1 MNEKRVLLA
10 EDELVSA
17 TYLKDSLSALGYK
30 VTLANDGKQA
40 LEYYLENP
48 FPVVITDYEMPG
60 LNGAELIQELK
71 SEEIEPVIFMLTS
84 HINPKLIVNVMKL
97 GIYDYLVKPLEE
109 QEISIKLK
117 RAFEFYEMKRIETI
131 TKRERQL
138 RLEGHLEWIQW
149 KEKMAGVGEFNRLNQ
164 NLFESLKNS
173 FCQGAGFGALV
184 TLLKLVSD
192 TTVKEGNH
200 YKIESDLMELIQ
212 INTEMAEKALKMF
225 ADIDLMV
232 SSPIQ
237 FAEISCAEFYDQI
250 QYWLQELKPLLD
262 LKGQQILISDLKP
275 NHTKY
280 KISYNSMFMQNAF
293 KEIITNAC
301 KFSES
306 NSKITIVTNVE
317 HDWFK
322 CAVYNQPVLNAD
334 GTCGIPLQYENL
346 IFEPFYRLSKNVYD
360 EYGTLDF
367 GLGLS
372 YVDSCFKKHN
382 GKLSV
387 HNVVDHSEW
396 SENPIT
402 KVAFQ
407 FSLPVNKI

>member
-1 MNEKRVLLA
+1 MYEKRILLA

-30 VTLANDGKQA
+30 VTLATDGKQA
-40 LEYYLENP
+40 LGFYLENP

-60 LNGAELIQELK
+60 LNGAELIHELK
-71 SEEIEPVIFMLTS
+71 SEEIEPVIFMFTS
-84 HINPKLIVNVMKL
+84 HSNPKLIVNVMKL
-97 GIYDYLVKPLEE
+97 GIFDYLVKPLEE
-109 QEISIKLK
+109 HELSIKLK
-117 RAFEFYEMKRIETI
+117 RAFEFYEMKRTETI
-131 TKRERQL
+131 SKRERQL

-149 KEKMAGVGEFNRLNQ
+149 KEKMAGGEFNRLNQ

-192 TTVKEGNH
+192 TTVKEGDH

-212 INTEMAEKALKMF
+212 INTGMAEKALKMF

-232 SSPIQ
+232 SSPMQ
-237 FAEISCAEFYDQI
+237 FEEITCAELYEQLI
-250 QYWLQELKPLLD
+250 LWVEELKPILA
-262 LKGQQILISDLKP
+262 LKNQQVLMGDLKP
-275 NHTKY
+275 NLSKY
-280 KISYNSMFMQNAF
+280 KISYNKVSLQNSF

-301 KFSES
+301 KFSRADT
-306 NSKITIVTNVE
+306 NITIVTNVE
-317 HDWFK
+317 YNWFK
-322 CAVYNQPVLNAD
+322 CVIYNQPIPNAD
-334 GTCGIPLQYENL
+334 GTYGVPLQFENL
-346 IFEPFYRLSKNVYD
+346 IFEPFYRLSKNVFD
-360 EYGTLDF
+360 VYGTLDF

-372 YVDSCFKKHN
+372 YVDSCFKKHE

-387 HNVVDHSEW
+387 HNIIDHSEW
-396 SENPIT
+396 SDSPVT

-407 FSLPVNKI
+407 FSLPVLKN

>member
-1 MNEKRVLLA
+1 MKEKRVLLA

-17 TYLKDSLSALGYK
+17 TYLKDSLSALGYR
-30 VTLANDGKQA
+30 VTLASDGKQA
-40 LEYYLENP
+40 LDFYLENP

-109 QEISIKLK
+109 HEISIKVK

-138 RLEGHLEWIQW
+138 RLESHLEWIQW
-149 KEKMAGVGEFNRLNQ
+149 KEKMAGAGEFNRLNQ

-184 TLLKLVSD
+184 TLLKLVTD

-200 YKIESDLMELIQ
+200 YKIEPDLMELIQ
-212 INTEMAEKALKMF
+212 NNTGMAEKALKMF
-225 ADIDLMV
+225 SDIDLMI
-232 SSPIQ
+232 SSPMQ
-237 FAEISCAEFYDQI
+237 FEEFSCTDLYQQLCDWVQDLKPI
-250 QYWLQELKPLLD
+250 LELKN
-262 LKGQQILISDLKP
+262 QQILFSDLKP
-275 NHTKY
+275 NYSKY
-280 KISYNSMFMQNAF
+280 KVSYNVSSLQSSF

-306 NSKITIVTNVE
+306 NSNITIVTNVE
-317 HDWFK
+317 NNWFK
-322 CAVYNQPVLNAD
+322 CVVYSQPTQNAD
-334 GTCGIPLQYENL
+334 GTYGVPLQYENL
-346 IFEPFYRLSKNVYD
+346 IFEPFYRLSKNVFD
-360 EYGTLDF
+360 IYGTLDF

-372 YVDSCFKKHN
+372 YVDSCFKKHE
-382 GKLSV
+382 GILSV

-396 SENPIT
+396 SDKPVT

-407 FSLPVNKI
+407 FSLPVEKI

>member
-30 VTLANDGKQA
+30 VTLASDGKQA
-40 LEYYLENP
+40 LEYYLDNP

-71 SEEIEPVIFMLTS
+71 SEDNDPVIFMLTS

-97 GIYDYLVKPLEE
+97 GVYDYLVKPLEE
-109 QEISIKLK
+109 QEISMKLK
-117 RAFEFYEMKRIETI
+117 RAFEFYEMKRIEII

-184 TLLKLVSD
+184 TLLKLVAD

-212 INTEMAEKALKMF
+212 INTGMAEKALKMF

-232 SSPIQ
+232 SSTMQ
-237 FAEISCAEFYDQI
+237 FEEITCVELYQQLQI
-250 QYWLQELKPLLD
+250 WLQDLKPLLD
-262 LKGQQILISDLKP
+262 LKNQQILVSDLKP
-275 NHTKY
+275 NHSKY
-280 KISYNSMFMQNAF
+280 KVSYNDSSLRTSF

-306 NSKITIVTNVE
+306 NSNITIVTNVE
-317 HDWFK
+317 YNWFK
-322 CAVYNQPVLNAD
+322 CVVYNQPTANAD
-334 GTCGIPLQYENL
+334 GTQGIPLQYENL
-346 IFEPFYRLSKNVYD
+346 VFEPFYRLSKNVFD

-372 YVDSCFKKHN
+372 YVDSCFKKHE

-396 SENPIT
+396 SDSPVT

-407 FSLPVNKI
+407 FSLPVKKI